1 MQDEIGESV
10 KRSVDM
16 SEDQSTAN
24 GLHNPPSVF
33 VSVLS
38 GRWLATLKLVWQT
51 LESKQKMYK
60 MHCKWDM
67 LCECAIE

>member
-33 VSVLS
+33 VSAFRKMACNIEVS
-38 GRWLATLKLVWQT
+38 LANT
-51 LESKQKMYK
+51 
-60 MHCKWDM
+60 
-67 LCECAIE
+67 